1 MVIMMIAI
9 GSDHGGFQLKEAV
22 KRYLLE
28 KNLEVED
35 FGAYTPESV
44 DYAPI
49 AADVAHCVAQGK
61 AAYGVLICSTGIGI
75 SIAANKVKGIRAAL
89 CTDAHMAEMTR
100 RHNNANV
107 LCMGGLITD
116 EETARAIVD
125 AFLGFE
131 FEGGR
136 HQRRID
142 QIAAIENGEL

>member
-28 KNLEVED
+28 KNLEVKD
-35 FGAYTPESV
+35 FGAYTLDSV

-49 AADVAHCVAQGK
+49 AAQVARCVADGK
-61 AAYGVLICSTGIGI
+61 AACGVLICSTGIGI

-125 AFLGFE
+125 AFFKFE

-142 QIAAIENGEL
+142 QIAAIENDAQ